1 MPEDEYWLQGIVILA
16 NIIGFIYNLPQVIL
30 TIRTKKT
37 DDISG
42 TFLILRFISSI
53 LWIIYCIYTNS
64 IDVLISWIIT
74 CSSNIVILYYKF
86 FYKNQNVQ
94 NNIYVLILNRLI
106 DHYKPNI
113 NMVYNNNLYL
123 VYYQILQS
131 PLYQTFDIN
140 KS

>member
-86 FYKNQNVQ
+86 FYKN
-94 NNIYVLILNRLI
+94 NIIESE
-106 DHYKPNI
+106 
-113 NMVYNNNLYL
+113 
-123 VYYQILQS
+123 QS
-131 PLYQTFDIN
+131 EQQEIEVTREV
-140 KS
+140 